1 MLKSRILYIL
11 TTKYRLKN
19 HVGKNFIVPAFGVFE
34 GFYLL
39 IGMLCATGSRGVP
52 QIEVSH

>member
-1 MLKSRILYIL
+1 MLP
-11 TTKYRLKN
+11 TKYRLKN
-19 HVGKNFIVPAFGVFE
+19 YVGKNFIVPAFGVFE